1 MRGDVRARMI
11 FGVLQQDNMIVD
23 VADNGATTRRSNL
36 LLGVAYLHSLGI
48 PEGTRELLLED

>member
-23 VADNGATTRRSNL
+23 EADNGATTQRSNL
-36 LLGVAYLHSLGI
+36 LLGVAYLHSLGV
-48 PEGTRELLLED
+48 PEGTRELSLED